1 VDESVDKPL
10 DIPPDLVMRGDPP
23 FFVHGSAIV
32 DEPAF
37 IGPGT
42 RIHHFCHIASGAR
55 IGKRCVLGQNVF
67 VAATVQMG
75 DDVRV
80 QNNVSLYDG
89 VFLEDFVFLGPSAVF
104 TNVTNPRA
112 EMDRRGVFET
122 TRVCRGATVGANA
135 TILCGVT
142 IGAYAFIGAGAVITH
157 DVPAYALVVGVP
169 ARQTGWM
176 SRHGQKLGHPDAEG
190 FMVCPESGLRYRAHP
205 RGLVC
210 LDADETLPLAAGG
223 RVRGGNYIR
232 SVRGRE

>member
-1 VDESVDKPL
+1 MDKPL
-10 DIPPDLVMRGDPP
+10 GRLGTPSELVMRGDPP

-32 DEPAF
+32 DEPSL
-37 IGPGT
+37 IGADT

-55 IGKRCVLGQNVF
+55 LGKRCVLGQNVF
-67 VAATVQMG
+67 VAATVCIG

-104 TNVTNPRA
+104 TNVRNPRA
-112 EMDRRGVFET
+112 EVERRGVYES

-142 IGAYAFIGAGAVITH
+142 IGAYAFVGAGAVITQ
-157 DVPAYALVVGVP
+157 DVPAYALFTGVP

-176 SRHGQKLGHPDAEG
+176 SRHGQKLGHPDADG
-190 FMVCPESGLRYRAHP
+190 IMVCPESGLRYRSVP
-205 RGLVC
+205 NGLVC
-210 LDADETLPLAAGG
+210 LDLDDELPLGSEG
-223 RVRGGNYIR
+223 RVKGGKYIR
-232 SVRGRE
+232 SAVRRG